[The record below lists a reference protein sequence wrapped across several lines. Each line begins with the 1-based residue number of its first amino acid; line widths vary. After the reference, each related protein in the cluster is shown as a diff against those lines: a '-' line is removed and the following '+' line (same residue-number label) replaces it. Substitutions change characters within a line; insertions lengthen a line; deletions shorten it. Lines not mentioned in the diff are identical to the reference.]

1 MAVSGSMALPIHM
14 MPMQRPST
22 HDEKV
27 KSAQE
32 YEEMFIKFF
41 FNKIMPKSE
50 EGGYLG
56 SSSNTEVY
64 RSFWVDAAAKQA
76 AKQGVG
82 IAKQILR
89 HMERADRAAEMALK
103 NLMIHQPGMGEQ
115 HDQFV

>member
-1 MAVSGSMALPIHM
+1 MALSGLMALPTNM
-14 MPMQRPST
+14 LSVQRFST

-56 SSSNTEVY
+56 NSSNAEVY

-89 HMERADRAAEMALK
+89 HMERADRAAEMALAK
-103 NLMIHQPGMGEQ
+103 LTVNHSDGGGQ